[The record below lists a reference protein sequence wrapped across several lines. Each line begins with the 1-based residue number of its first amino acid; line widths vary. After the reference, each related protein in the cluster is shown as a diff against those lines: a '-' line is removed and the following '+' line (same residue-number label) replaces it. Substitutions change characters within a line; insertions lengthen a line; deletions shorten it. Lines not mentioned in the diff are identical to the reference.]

1 MELKHL
7 RTFLVVAEELHFSRA
22 AERLHMAQ
30 PPLSNLIKQLERD
43 LGFQLFERTTRKVR
57 LTSAGSV
64 YREQVQVA
72 LAELDRAR
80 EAALMALGGERG
92 KITVGLTG
100 ITTGR
105 LLSDLARTYR
115 ARYPHVQLALR
126 PEAFSGPQ
134 EEALLDYSID
144 VGFLR
149 HRVATSALTSRLI
162 LEEPVVAALWED
174 HPLAREPSLS
184 ISDLASE
191 TFVAYPPG
199 HGSSLRRLFFGAC
212 SDAGFRPRI
221 IQEADGTQMLVT
233 LVSAEVGVAV
243 LPESVARFNIEGVAF
258 RPLKEQEH
266 RLPVFLAYRSEDH
279 SPALGRFLDMSEEMF
294 PTIESSRAGAP
305 IENSSASVR

>member
-7 RTFLVVAEELHFSRA
+7 RAFLVVAEELHFSRA

-43 LGFQLFERTTRKVR
+43 LGFKLFERTTRSVR

-64 YREQVQVA
+64 YREHVQLA

-92 KITVGLTG
+92 RITVGLTG

-105 LLSDLARTYR
+105 LLSQLARAYR
-115 ARYPHVQLALR
+115 MRYPDVQLALR
-126 PEAFSGPQ
+126 PEAFSGPH
-134 EEALLDYSID
+134 EEALLDHSID
-144 VGFLR
+144 VAFLR

-162 LEEPVVAALWED
+162 LEEPVVAALPVH
-174 HPLAREPSLS
+174 HPLARETALS
-184 ISDLASE
+184 IVDLAE
-191 TFVAYPPG
+191 ENFVVYPPG
-199 HGSSLRRLFFGAC
+199 HGSSLRRLFFSAC

-221 IQEADGTQMLVT
+221 IQEANGTQMLVT

-258 RPLKEQEH
+258 RPLTGQEH
-266 RLPVFLAYRSEDH
+266 RLPVFLACRSEEP
-279 SPALGRFLDMSEEMF
+279 SPALRRFLEMSEDMF
-294 PTIESSRAGAP
+294 PTGENTSSLLP
-305 IENSSASVR
+305 D

>member
-30 PPLSNLIKQLERD
+30 PPLSNLIKHLERD

-64 YREQVQVA
+64 YREHVQVA
-72 LAELDRAR
+72 LADLDRGR

-92 KITVGLTG
+92 RITVGLTG

-105 LLSDLARTYR
+105 LLSQLARAYR

-126 PEAFSGPQ
+126 PEAFSGPH
-134 EEALLDYSID
+134 EEALLDHTID

-149 HRVATSALTSRLI
+149 HPVSTSALTSRLI
-162 LEEPVVAALWED
+162 LEEPLVAALPGD
-174 HPLAREPSLS
+174 HPLAGEQSLS
-184 ISDLASE
+184 IGDLAE
-191 TFVAYPPG
+191 ENFVAYPPG
-199 HGSSLRRLFFGAC
+199 QGSSLRRVFFSAC

-221 IQEADGTQMLVT
+221 IQEAEGTQMLVT

-243 LPESVARFNIEGVAF
+243 LPDSVSRFGIEGVAF
-258 RPLKEQEH
+258 RPLTEQKH
-266 RLPVFLAYRSEDH
+266 RLPVFLAWRSEDH
-279 SPALGRFLDMSEEMF
+279 SPALARFLEMSEEMY
-294 PTIESSRAGAP
+294 PCT
-305 IENSSASVR
+305 

>member
-1 MELKHL
+1 MNLRPTMELRHL

-64 YREQVQVA
+64 YREHVQMA
-72 LAELDRAR
+72 LSELDRGR

-92 KITVGLTG
+92 RITVGLTG

-105 LLSDLARTYR
+105 LLSQLARAYR

-126 PEAFSGPQ
+126 PQAFSGPQ
-134 EEALLDYSID
+134 EEALLDHTID

-149 HRVATSALTSRLI
+149 HPVTTSALTSRLI
-162 LEEPVVAALWED
+162 LEEPLLAALPED
-174 HPLAREPSLS
+174 HPLAAESSLS
-184 ISDLASE
+184 IGDLAE
-191 TFVAYPPG
+191 EDFVAYPPG
-199 HGSSLRRLFFGAC
+199 QGSSLRRVFFSAC

-221 IQEADGTQMLVT
+221 IQEAEGTQMLVT

-243 LPESVARFNIEGVAF
+243 LPESVALFGIDGVAF
-258 RPLKEQEH
+258 RPLTGQAH
-266 RLPVFLAYRSEDH
+266 RLPVFLAWRSDTP
-279 SPALGRFLDMSEEMF
+279 SPALHRFLEMSEEMF
-294 PTIESSRAGAP
+294 PAGGKVQARD
-305 IENSSASVR
+305 A